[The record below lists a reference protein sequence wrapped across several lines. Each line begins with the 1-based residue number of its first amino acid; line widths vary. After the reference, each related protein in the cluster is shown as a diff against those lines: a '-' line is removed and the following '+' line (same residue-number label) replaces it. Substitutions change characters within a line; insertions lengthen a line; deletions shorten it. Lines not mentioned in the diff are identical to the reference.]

1 MPVKRII
8 NRANLKLSIGSAAA
22 ILSGS
27 FFISAILGLLRERL
41 LIAQFGFQ
49 SVSLNSYQIA
59 FSIPDLLFFLLISG
73 ALSVTFIPILSE
85 RLDKGNKRSAWELS
99 SSLLNLLGLLTLAAS
114 IIIMIGAPWFV
125 KLLAP
130 GKPELHETAASLMRI
145 IAINPFL
152 FGISSV
158 LSSMQQTF
166 GRFFFNALSP
176 ILYNAGIIFGIIV
189 LAPSLGIKGVALG
202 VALGA
207 VAQLLFSCLGMV
219 GLGFDYKPLI
229 NWRHKGFRQTLRTLP
244 ARSFDQSID
253 QLMSIVER
261 VFLSHMFLGAIPV
274 YTAAFTLRSVPITLI
289 GVAISM
295 AAFPRLT
302 HEAHKARPDALRR
315 QVVAVLRTILWL
327 SLPAAVLAFVMRGYL
342 VRLLTGSGSQIE
354 TSVPVSV
361 IIMGW
366 LSLTIVFRA
375 LFHTLTRTFY
385 AMQDTRTPLL
395 VSVATLVINIIMAFI
410 LTDIHGISGLAM
422 AQVIAVFFEVITL
435 TYLLERRLDG
445 LITIPVLRDVWKMGI
460 AVSGMAVVNYIF
472 VARFFPLRAREAGF
486 FTLTPKFGFI
496 VGASLVSYL
505 LFSYLLR
512 IRESLPVIGSLKRL
526 IFRPV
531 KIQ

>member
-27 FFISAILGLLRERL
+27 FFISALLGLLRERL
-41 LIAQFGFQ
+41 LIAQFGLG
-49 SVSLNSYQIA
+49 SVSLNAYIVA

-85 RLDKGNKRSAWELS
+85 RLDKGNRRSAWELS
-99 SSLLNLLGLLTLAAS
+99 SSLLNLLGILTLIAS
-114 IIIMIGAPWFV
+114 IVIMIGAPWIV
-125 KLLAP
+125 KIIAR
-130 GKPELHETAASLMRI
+130 GQPEIHETAASLMRI
-145 IAINPFL
+145 IAVNPFL
-152 FGISSV
+152 FGIASV
-158 LSSMQQTF
+158 LSSMQQAF

-189 LAPSLGIKGVALG
+189 LAPTMGIKGVAIG
-202 VALGA
+202 VGFGA
-207 VAQLLFSCLGMV
+207 IAQLLVSCLGMI
-219 GLGFDYKPLI
+219 GLGFDYKALI

-253 QLMSIVER
+253 QVMSIIER
-261 VFLSHMFLGAIPV
+261 MILSHMFIGAIAV

-289 GVAISM
+289 GVAIST

-302 HEAHKARPDALRR
+302 HEAHKARPDALRK
-315 QVVAVLRTILWL
+315 QVVSVLRTILWL

-342 VRLLTGSGSQIE
+342 VRLLTGAGSQIE
-354 TSVPVSV
+354 AYVPVVV
-361 IIMGW
+361 IILGW

-385 AMQDTRTPLL
+385 AMQDTRTPLFI
-395 VSVATLVINIIMAFI
+395 SIATLAINIVMAI
-410 LTDIHGISGLAM
+410 ALTNIHGISGLAM
-422 AQVIAVFFEVITL
+422 AQVIAVFFEVIVL

-445 LITIPVLRDVWKMGI
+445 LITIPVVRDMWKMI
-460 AVSGMAVVNYIF
+460 VAVSGMAGVNY
-472 VARFFPLRAREAGF
+472 VLATRFFPLRAREAGF
-486 FTLTPKFGFI
+486 FTLAPKFAFI
-496 VGASLVSYL
+496 VAASLASYL
-505 LFSYLLR
+505 LFSYILR
-512 IRESLPVIGSLKRL
+512 VRESLPVIGTLKRL
-526 IFRPV
+526 IFRPI

>member
-27 FFISAILGLLRERL
+27 FFVSAILGLLRERL
-41 LIAQFGFQ
+41 LIGGFKLD
-49 SVSLNSYQIA
+49 SVSLNAYYIA

-85 RLDKGNKRSAWELS
+85 RLDKGNRRSAWELS
-99 SSLLNLLGLLTLAAS
+99 SSLLNLLGLLTLGAS

-145 IAINPFL
+145 IAVNPFL

-158 LSSMQQTF
+158 LTSMQQAF

-189 LAPSLGIKGVALG
+189 LAPTMGIKGVALG

-207 VAQLLFSCLGMV
+207 VAQLLISCLGMI
-219 GLGFDYKPLI
+219 GIGFDYHPLI
-229 NWRHKGFRQTLRTLP
+229 NWRHKGFRQALRTLP

-261 VFLSHMFLGAIPV
+261 VFLSNMFIGAVAV

-289 GVAISM
+289 GVAIST

-315 QVVAVLRTILWL
+315 QAVSVLRTILWL
-327 SLPAAVLAFVMRGYL
+327 SLPTAVIAFVMRGYL
-342 VRLLTGSGSQIE
+342 VRLLAGAGSDIQQFA
-354 TSVPVSV
+354 PVVV
-361 IIMGW
+361 IVLGW

-395 VSVATLVINIIMAFI
+395 VSIATLVINVVLALI

-422 AQVIAVFFEVITL
+422 AQVIAVFFEVSML

-460 AVSGMAVVNYIF
+460 AVSGMAMVNY
-472 VARFFPLRAREAGF
+472 VLATRFFPLRAREAGF

-496 VGASLVSYL
+496 VVVSLASYL
-505 LFSYLLR
+505 LFSYILR
-512 IRESLPVIGSLKRL
+512 IRESLPVIATLKRL